1 MKKPAR
7 RERRR
12 MAVTTVLGLL
22 ATLLVA
28 PLSATSDA
36 LPAVASTTFDC
47 TSVYSVRAPSPN
59 NYLMEVDPDSG
70 VATNVGKFDNSG
82 STTNLNALGFT
93 GDGRRA
99 IAAGQTGT
107 YLLTM
112 DPDGTTTALVRGL
125 PNAAVNIT
133 HGAVNTATN
142 VYYYGG
148 FSGSTAS
155 IYGYDLG
162 ADEYLGLVARG
173 SVPGGN
179 NGDWAFDSTG
189 YLYVIAGANGGNTLS
204 VVKQQ
209 LPTTSQP
216 QPRTITGETL
226 TTINTP
232 NNNIN
237 GIAFGGDGY
246 LYMASG
252 TTWYQANPS
261 TGQVISQRALTG
273 DNRNDSGDLG
283 SCASPNTI
291 SVRKAFPEGR
301 VDAADQV
308 TLEVTGGGITRGNR
322 ATTSGSKQGVQDDP
336 AMIAGPVIGLGG
348 ETYRIAES
356 GAGADERYVRS
367 WRCVDTNSNRE
378 LARGAGTSGEFV
390 LPSGSAVV
398 CTFTNDAQRPS
409 VGLTKTAGTPTDVNG
424 NGITDAG
431 DTIAYEFRV
440 ENTGNTILTD
450 PTVDD
455 PKLGAVTCPAVTLDP
470 GESVSCTAPV
480 YTITADDEDDGAA
493 DNTATAGATPPNGLP
508 KVSSR
513 PSSTSTPVER
523 AAPALVIEK
532 SAEPQDAAS
541 YQEGQEITYSFVVRN
556 TGNVTVTDVEVTESD
571 FSGTGTLSAL
581 SCPDDRTLAPN
592 TSLVCTATYT
602 LTQADVDAGQV
613 TNSATAAGDA
623 PDGSRVDS
631 PEDTA
636 RVPVDADP
644 QIALEKSVTP
654 SAPAGP
660 GETVTYE
667 FVITNTGNVSLT
679 DPTIDETAFGGT
691 GAPPVV
697 DCPSGVLRPGEIV
710 ICTASY
716 VITDADAD
724 AGGFENTATAS
735 ATPPA
740 GADPPVSAPS
750 TARVNITARPDL
762 DLSKTASPDV
772 IARAGDTVTYSF
784 EVTNRG
790 NVTISDIEVA
800 EGSFSG
806 TGELGP
812 IDCPATSLASGE
824 TMTCTATYQVTQED
838 VDAGTISNT
847 ATVGGTS
854 PTGDAVSSPPSTATV
869 DAPPNPAVELEKRA
883 DPTTAST
890 AGATIQYD
898 FVVRNTGNVT
908 LHGLA
913 IDENEF
919 SGTGQLSAIT
929 CPGDTL
935 APGAEMTCHADYRLT
950 QDDVDAGT
958 VTNTATARGSSP
970 ANDEASSSP
979 ANATVTI
986 EAEPGLTLVKSADRS
1001 ELRVGEEITYTFVIE
1016 NTGNVTLTD
1025 VTVNDTGFT
1034 GSGSLSAISCPDE
1047 AAALT
1052 PGAQIECTASYTVTQ
1067 ADVDRGTID
1076 NTATAT
1082 GTAPTG
1088 GEVTTSP
1095 SEVRIPQDPQPS
1107 LTLAKSVDPGTAA
1120 EAGTTVTYTFT
1131 VRNTGNVTLHEV
1143 GIDELEFSG
1152 SGSLSEIGCPDGP
1165 LAPGATAVCT
1175 ATYTITQADAD
1186 AGTITNTASA
1196 HGAPPNGGT
1205 VDSEPSDAEVTIPPA
1220 PSLEIVK
1227 SADTAEL
1234 VAGETI
1240 TYSFVISNTGN
1251 VTLHDVA
1258 VSEGDFSGAGE
1269 LSEVV
1274 CQNDAAQ
1281 LAPGTQLV
1289 CHATYVVQQADVDR
1303 GTLENTASALGT
1315 SPDGRAVESDPS
1327 DVRIPQDP
1335 EPGLTLV
1342 KTADT
1347 DRATKAGQR
1356 ITYSFAITNTGN
1368 VTLRDVSVQ
1377 ESEFSGAG
1385 VLGEPT
1391 CPEEAAALLPGRTV
1405 VCTAVYTVVE
1415 ADLSGAPLTNTAVAS
1430 GIGPGSSDPVISEFS
1445 TAEVP
1450 TATAESPGLAITG
1463 VSIGAGFIAL
1473 AVLLVLGGA
1482 SVLILR
1488 ARRTDRL
1495 RA

>member
-1 MKKPAR
+1 
-7 RERRR
+7 
-12 MAVTTVLGLL
+12 MAATTVLGLL
-22 ATLLVA
+22 ATLFVA
-28 PLSATSDA
+28 PISATSDA
-36 LPAVASTTFDC
+36 LPAIAATTFDC
-47 TSVYSVRAPSPN
+47 TSVYSLRAPSPN
-59 NYLMEVDPDSG
+59 NYLMEVDPGTG
-70 VATNVGKFDNSG
+70 VATNVGRFDNSG

-107 YLLTM
+107 YLLMM

-125 PNAAVNIT
+125 PNAAVNVT
-133 HGAVNTATN
+133 HGAVNTAAN

-148 FSGSTAS
+148 FSGSTAYV
-155 IYGYDLG
+155 YGYDLG

-189 YLYVIAGANGGNTLS
+189 YLYVIAGGNGGNTLS

-216 QPRTITGETL
+216 QPRAITGETL

-348 ETYRIAES
+348 ETYRVTES

-378 LARGAGTSGEFV
+378 LARGGGTSGEFV

-409 VGLTKTAGTPTDVNG
+409 VGLTKTAGTPTDVND

-431 DTIAYEFRV
+431 DTIAYEFLV

-455 PKLGAVTCPAVTLDP
+455 PKLGAVTCPAVALEP

-480 YTITADDEDDGAA
+480 YTITADDEDAGSV
-493 DNTATAGATPPNGLP
+493 DNTATAAATPPNGLP
-508 KVSSR
+508 QVSSR

-523 AAPALVIEK
+523 AAPALAIEK

-556 TGNVTVTDVEVTESD
+556 TGNVTVADIDVTESD

-581 SCPDDRTLAPN
+581 SCPADRTLAPN
-592 TSLVCTATYT
+592 TSFVCTASYT
-602 LTQADVDAGQV
+602 LTQADVDAGEV
-613 TNSATAAGDA
+613 TNAATASGDA
-623 PDGSRVDS
+623 PDGAPVDA

-636 RVPVDADP
+636 RIPVEADP

-679 DPTIDETAFGGT
+679 DPTIDETAFGGS
-691 GAPPVV
+691 GAPPEVS
-697 DCPSGVLRPGEIV
+697 CPSGVLRPGEVV

-716 VITDADAD
+716 VITQTDAD
-724 AGGFENTATAS
+724 AGGFENTATAT
-735 ATPPA
+735 AIPPA
-740 GADPPVSAPS
+740 GSEPPVSAPS
-750 TARVNITARPDL
+750 TAEVAIAARPDL
-762 DLSKTASPDV
+762 DLRKSASPET
-772 IARAGDTVTYSF
+772 IGRAGETVTYSF

-790 NVTISDIEVA
+790 NVTLRDLEVA
-800 EGSFSG
+800 EGQFSG
-806 TGELGP
+806 TGELSA
-812 IDCPATSLASGE
+812 IDCPVTSLAAGE
-824 TMTCTATYQVTQED
+824 TTTCTATYQVTQED
-838 VDAGTISNT
+838 VDTGTIANS

-854 PTGDAVSSPPSTATV
+854 PNGETVPSPPSRATV
-869 DAPPNPAVELEKRA
+869 DAPPSPAVELEKLA
-883 DPTTAST
+883 DPTTASA

-908 LHGLA
+908 LHELT
-913 IDENEF
+913 IDENDF
-919 SGTGQLSAIT
+919 SGSGQLSAIT
-929 CPGDTL
+929 CPGDAL
-935 APGAEMTCHADYRLT
+935 APGAEMTCHADYTLS
-950 QDDVDAGT
+950 QDDVDAGV
-958 VTNTATARGSSP
+958 VTNTATARGNSP
-970 ANDEASSSP
+970 TNEETSSSP
-979 ANATVTI
+979 ANAIVTI
-986 EAEPGLTLVKSADRS
+986 EAAPSLTLVKSADRT

-1016 NTGNVTLTD
+1016 NTGNVTLTG

-1034 GSGSLSAISCPDE
+1034 GSGSLSEISCPDE
-1047 AAALT
+1047 ASALK
-1052 PGAQIECTASYTVTQ
+1052 PGAQIDCSASYTVTQ

-1082 GTAPTG
+1082 GTPPSG
-1088 GEVTTSP
+1088 REVTTPP

-1107 LTLAKSVDPGTAA
+1107 LTLAKSVDPGSATA
-1120 EAGTTVTYTFT
+1120 AGTTVTYTFN
-1131 VRNTGNVTLHEV
+1131 VRNTGNVTLHEI
-1143 GIDELEFSG
+1143 GIDEQDFSG
-1152 SGSLSEIGCPDGP
+1152 TGSLSAIECPAAP
-1165 LAPGATAVCT
+1165 LAPGGTTRCT
-1175 ATYTITQADAD
+1175 ASYTITQADVD
-1186 AGTITNTASA
+1186 AGTITNTAAA
-1196 HGAPPNGGT
+1196 HGTPPRGGA
-1205 VDSEPSDAEVTIPPA
+1205 VDSDPDEAEVVIPPA
-1220 PSLEIVK
+1220 PSLQIVK
-1227 SADTAEL
+1227 SADTTEL

-1240 TYSFVISNTGN
+1240 TYSFVVSNTGN
-1251 VTLHDVA
+1251 VTLHEVA

-1274 CQNDAAQ
+1274 CRDDAGQ
-1281 LAPGTQLV
+1281 LAPGAQLV
-1289 CHATYVVQQADVDR
+1289 CSATYVVQQADVDR
-1303 GTLENTASALGT
+1303 GTLENTATAQAT
-1315 SPDGRAVESDPS
+1315 SPGGEAVESDPS

-1335 EPGLTLV
+1335 QPGLTLL
-1342 KTADT
+1342 KTADA
-1347 DRATKAGQR
+1347 DRAAKAGQR

-1368 VTLRDVSVQ
+1368 VTLRDVTVQ
-1377 ESEFSGAG
+1377 EGEFSGAG
-1385 VLGEPT
+1385 ALGEPV
-1391 CPEEAAALLPGRTV
+1391 CPDEAAALLPGRTV

-1415 ADLSGAPLTNTAVAS
+1415 ADLSGAPLTNTAIAS
-1430 GIGPGSSDPVISEFS
+1430 GIGPGASDRVFSGFS
-1445 TAEVP
+1445 TALVP
-1450 TATAESPGLAITG
+1450 TAKTESPGLATTG
-1463 VSIGAGFIAL
+1463 VSIAVGLIVLAALLLIGGA
-1473 AVLLVLGGA
+1473 LVL
-1482 SVLILR
+1482 VLR
-1488 ARRTDRL
+1488 ARR
-1495 RA
+1495 AAHPGS